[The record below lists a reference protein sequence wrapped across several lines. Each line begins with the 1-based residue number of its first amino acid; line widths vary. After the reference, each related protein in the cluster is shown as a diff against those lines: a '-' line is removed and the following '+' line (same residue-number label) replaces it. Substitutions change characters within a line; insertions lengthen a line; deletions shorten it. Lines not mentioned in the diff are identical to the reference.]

1 MPSPSHTHVHGTDDS
16 AFADLLDLDAEV
28 LHDHLFEV
36 TNWVRAHVGSAPRRR
51 ILDLGAGTGTGTM
64 ALASR
69 FPQATIVA
77 VDMAP
82 TLLAAVR
89 AKAVV
94 WGVANR
100 VSTAQVDLDSLWPV
114 GPPADLI
121 WAASALHELSHPNT
135 VLANAYRGLTAG
147 GLLAVIEMDAPPRF
161 FSTAVDSG
169 AAQFESRVHAI
180 LAATSVNR
188 EDHPDW
194 GPRLRA
200 RGFDL
205 VETRTFAIDLP
216 SPQPAATGRYAAAYF
231 RRIAPVVIPRLT
243 ADDRAT
249 LDVLLSDTDPRSLLR
264 RADLTV
270 QATRTAWVA
279 RAGEAPGA

>member
-1 MPSPSHTHVHGTDDS
+1 MPSHSHTHVHGTDDS

-36 TNWVRAHVGSAPRRR
+36 TNWVRAYVGSAPRRR

-69 FPQATIVA
+69 FPHATIVA
-77 VDMAP
+77 VDTAP

-100 VSTAQVDLDSLWPV
+100 VSTAQVDLDSSWPA

-121 WAASALHELSHPNT
+121 WAASALHELSHPDAA
-135 VLANAYRGLTAG
+135 LANAYRGLTAG

-161 FSTAVDSG
+161 FSTAIDSG
-169 AAQFESRVHAI
+169 SAQFESRVHAI

-205 VETRTFAIDLP
+205 VETRTFAIDLR

-231 RRIAPVVIPRLT
+231 RRIAPVVAPRMS